1 MTFVGSGLVVD
12 FHDGMGVK
20 EDAFVKQGG
29 ANPIGN
35 LFRKQATRL
44 IVRIDI
50 AVHVVTDGFY
60 DRNMVVLQLGEF
72 VFDVGMVEEFVH
84 VADNH
89 EVGMSTRFFP
99 AVVFYLVVV
108 VVAEAVRVE
117 FDKRGVGSGADDID
131 GMVGR
136 AVVVDGEVID
146 KAFIMVEHEGQYL
159 FLVPADGIVMDDRVV
174 YPVNL
179 FVELQLEQQ

>member
-1 MTFVGSGLVVD
+1 
-12 FHDGMGVK
+12 
-20 EDAFVKQGG
+20 
-29 ANPIGN
+29 
-35 LFRKQATRL
+35 
-44 IVRIDI
+44 
-50 AVHVVTDGFY
+50 
-60 DRNMVVLQLGEF
+60 
-72 VFDVGMVEEFVH
+72 MVEEFVH